1 MAAAI
6 CGALGAGKESVAAAQ
21 NALAGYGSACVEWA
35 GDDAAF
41 AGRHHHG
48 ESPLRIDREAGL
60 VAVVDA
66 RIDDRD
72 ALCDTLGVPRTQRAR
87 IADVELI
94 LRAFAKWG
102 ADCPRHLLGDYA
114 FCVWDTAE
122 RVLFCARDHVGARP
136 FYYAVENGCFVFASA
151 VEAVLAAPGVPDALD
166 ETMVATHL
174 GSAMVSDTRTF
185 FRAVYKLPPG
195 HALTVEAGRP
205 FDPIGQPSP
214 QRHWHPDHAPRLPR
228 ASDDAYAEQCLE
240 LCERSVRDRLRGGP
254 VGAHV
259 SGGLD
264 SSSVAAIAAR
274 ELRSQGRPP
283 PLAFTWLPDLGG
295 EPPQPA
301 HAQEYALVDAVCAQE
316 SLATCH
322 GALTPEIVLD
332 LVRLDGALP
341 NVHVHVNEEV
351 VQRQAQARGVR
362 VLLSGWG
369 GDECVSFNGQG
380 YWPWLL
386 ASGRWRKLAAECRA
400 QDAPA
405 WRFLGGVGL
414 ELLHP
419 SLPVRLRRLR
429 EGRRNVERR
438 WLVNPEFARRTKPLA
453 ASSVRVLGVRSGQL
467 AALRT
472 GQLAQRMEGWAA
484 SGAPRGIEYRYPLL
498 DRRLLE
504 FALGLPPEQFRRGEE
519 RRLLMRN
526 AMRTVLPPE
535 VCWHRSKLDPARN
548 DAMVDA
554 FCAALPAIRA
564 QLAARPPRRARY
576 VDMLILG
583 KCLEDPAEFR
593 ARPGPVMRALGFL
606 DFPP

>member
-1 MAAAI
+1 MAQ
-6 CGALGAGKESVAAAQ
+6 S
-21 NALAGYGSACVEWA
+21 ALAGYGSACVEWA
-35 GDDAAF
+35 CDDAVF
-41 AGRHHHG
+41 AGRRHDG

-60 VAVVDA
+60 VAVADA

-72 ALCDTLGVPRTQRAR
+72 SLGVPRTQRSR

-102 ADCPRHLLGDYA
+102 ADCPRHLLGDYT
-114 FCVWDTAE
+114 FCVWDTAK

-136 FYYAVENGCFVFASA
+136 FYYAMANNRFVFASA
-151 VEAVLAAPGVPDALD
+151 VEAVLAAPGVPGALD

-185 FRAVYKLPPG
+185 FRAVSKLPPG
-195 HALTVEAGRP
+195 HALTINAGRP
-205 FDPIGQPSP
+205 LDPIGQPSP

-240 LCERSVRDRLRGGP
+240 LCQRSVRDRLRGGP

-264 SSSVAAIAAR
+264 SSSIAVLAAR

-283 PLAFTWLPDLGG
+283 PPAFTWLPDLGG
-295 EPPQPA
+295 ETPQPT

-316 SLATCH
+316 GLPTCF
-322 GALTPEIVLD
+322 GALTPEIALD

-351 VQRQAQARGVR
+351 VQRQARAHGVR

-369 GDECVSFNGQG
+369 GDECVSSNGQG
-380 YWPWLL
+380 YLPWLL

-405 WRFLGGVGL
+405 WRFLGGIGL

-453 ASSVRVLGVRSGQL
+453 ASSGRMLGVRSVQL
-467 AALRT
+467 AALRA
-472 GQLAQRMEGWAA
+472 GLLAQRMEGWTA

-504 FALGLPPEQFRRGEE
+504 FALGLPPEQFRRGEA

-526 AMRTVLPPE
+526 AMRTVLRPE

-564 QLAARPPRRARY
+564 QLAAKPPQCACY
-576 VDMLILG
+576 VDMRALG

-593 ARPGPVMRALGFL
+593 ARPGPVMKALSFL